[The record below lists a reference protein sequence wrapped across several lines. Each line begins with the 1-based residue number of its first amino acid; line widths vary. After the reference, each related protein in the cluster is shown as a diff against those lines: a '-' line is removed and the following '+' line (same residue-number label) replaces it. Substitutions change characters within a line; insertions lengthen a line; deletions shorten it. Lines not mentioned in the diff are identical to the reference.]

1 MAARLAPVPDLD
13 EELDRLFGLPLQSYT
28 SARNDLA
35 RRLRAAGQTEAAE
48 ATAKLPK
55 PSGSAWAVNQLSRQR
70 RGELE
75 ALVALGRGL
84 ADAQLRAVGG
94 DDAADFVQL
103 RSDHAHAVR
112 SLSAAAI
119 DVLERAGS
127 RPSDA
132 VKRRIGETLRALS
145 LDPTDPNPL
154 LEGRL
159 TEDSQATGFSL
170 LERFELPAKGV
181 RRQGKRAAP
190 ARERRAE
197 LREQLR
203 AARAAAREAAA
214 QAASAGREAA
224 ASRRTA
230 ERLEQAAIKAA
241 AEAEQSAAAVEALER
256 QLREAKA

>member
-13 EELDRLFGLPLQSYT
+13 EELDRLFGLPLSSYT

-35 RRLRAAGQTEAAE
+35 RRLQAAGQTEAAE

-84 ADAQLRAVGG
+84 ANAQLRAVGG

-103 RSDHAHAVR
+103 RSEHADAVR

-119 DVLERAGS
+119 DVLEQTGS
-127 RPSDA
+127 RPGDA

-170 LERFELPAKGV
+170 LERFELPAQSV
-181 RRQGKRAAP
+181 RRQGKRAP

-197 LREQLR
+197 LRERLR
-203 AARAAAREAAA
+203 AARAAARDAAA

-230 ERLEQAAIKAA
+230 ERLEQAAIEAA

-256 QLREAKA
+256 QLREAEA